1 MSRTSLCLKEHSLR
15 QTEHAFCV
23 VDRSLRQLILG
34 LSRLSLLA
42 PAGVY
47 DVIRFLTGQSE
58 RVVEDNKSAVPS
70 RSLPPLVSPTALFLL
85 STHTHTHT
93 HLTPPCRYHELEGG
107 NAMWALEAMTGDH
120 VSKFRHDHGDG

>member
-85 STHTHTHT
+85 STHTHIHPSRIHAGTTKRRAGRCAHPR
-93 HLTPPCRYHELEGG
+93 LGSGEIG
-107 NAMWALEAMTGDH
+107 
-120 VSKFRHDHGDG
+120 FRFH